1 MRESL
6 EERDVKEEEE
16 LTEEEETIAE
26 KEVKEGKKMIVITE
40 TTEKTEKTEKTEI
53 TEITEIIEI
62 EKIALSE
69 EIITEMIGQEMREDG
84 SVMKIANMKIE
95 EIEETT
101 TIIMKI
107 KLKPDTV
114 MIEMKEEKTIRAVIL
129 LLT

>member
-1 MRESL
+1 VRESL

-40 TTEKTEKTEKTEI
+40 T
-53 TEITEIIEI
+53 TEIIEI

>member
-40 TTEKTEKTEKTEI
+40 TTEKTEKTEI

>member
-16 LTEEEETIAE
+16 LTEEEETIVE

-40 TTEKTEKTEKTEI
+40 TTEKTEKTEI

-84 SVMKIANMKIE
+84 NVMKIANMKIE